1 LTLGI
6 LGYQRPFIPGF
17 AHITRPLT
25 NLLKKGT
32 NFLWTD
38 AHTQAVNKL
47 IDITLNDP
55 VLYRPDP
62 LKQFILEVDASVFA
76 TGVILYQEH
85 KGTRRKRPIGYH
97 SQTFNPAE
105 RNYDIYDCKFLAI
118 I

>member
-1 LTLGI
+1 MQSTLGI

-17 AHITRPLT
+17 AHIARPLT

-32 NFLWTD
+32 AFLWTD
-38 AHTQAVNKL
+38 AHTQAIDKL

-62 LKQFILEVDASVFA
+62 LKQFILEVDASAFA
-76 TGVILYQEH
+76 TGAILYQEH
-85 KGTRRKRPIGYH
+85 EGTRRKRPVGYH

-105 RNYDIYDCKFLAI
+105 RNYNIYD
-118 I
+118 